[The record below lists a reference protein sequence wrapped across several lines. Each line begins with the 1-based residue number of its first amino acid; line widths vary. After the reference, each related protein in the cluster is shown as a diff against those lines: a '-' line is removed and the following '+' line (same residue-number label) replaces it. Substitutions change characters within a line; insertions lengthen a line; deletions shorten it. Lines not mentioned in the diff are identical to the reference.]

1 MQGRDRLVGVRR
13 ERSDIHERFHICVAC
28 SRTGDHRPTIRMPE
42 DNDRSLLG
50 VDEPLCRHDVR
61 IQAGERILNG
71 NDWIVLLLKQWDQFL
86 K

>member
-13 ERSDIHERFHICVAC
+13 ERSDIHERFHIWVA
-28 SRTGDHRPTIRMPE
+28 SGRPRDHRTAIRVAE
-42 DNDRSLLG
+42 NNDRSLLG
-50 VDEPLCRHDVR
+50 VDETLCRHDVG

-71 NDWIVLLLKQWDQFL
+71 NDRIVLLLEQRNQLL